1 MGWRTMPMRPLLGL
15 ALLVILLS
23 MTLARGR
30 ATMEWG
36 NRRFRAGDPQAAADV
51 YAVRVDTTAL
61 GFQASFNLGTALARL
76 GSVQSERYLV
86 NATVGSDSAAAQRG
100 YYNLGHRMLTLADPD
115 ADPYTAVPLLAAAM
129 DHFRAALRLDPTD
142 ADARWNLSLALQ
154 IFGEIGQI
162 GEEGPADPRGEAE
175 VPEEDPEGT
184 QTESRE
190 GGAGDDQAREPPEGE
205 AVIAPST
212 VLVGAQES
220 LVREDPGPLTEDMV
234 TRLLEEQ
241 ADDTELLI
249 RGLLWSQRPDQSGPD
264 LGGSW

>member
-1 MGWRTMPMRPLLGL
+1 MPMRPLLAL
-15 ALLVILLS
+15 ALLVVLLS
-23 MTLARGR
+23 MALARGR

-115 ADPYTAVPLLAAAM
+115 ADPYTAVPLLVAAM
-129 DHFRAALRLDPTD
+129 DHFRAALRLDPND
-142 ADARWNLSLALQ
+142 EDARWNLSLALQ

-175 VPEEDPEGT
+175 VPEQDPEGT
-184 QTESRE
+184 QTQSRE
-190 GGAGDDQAREPPEGE
+190 GGAGDDQAQEPPEGE
-205 AVIAPST
+205 AVIAPAT